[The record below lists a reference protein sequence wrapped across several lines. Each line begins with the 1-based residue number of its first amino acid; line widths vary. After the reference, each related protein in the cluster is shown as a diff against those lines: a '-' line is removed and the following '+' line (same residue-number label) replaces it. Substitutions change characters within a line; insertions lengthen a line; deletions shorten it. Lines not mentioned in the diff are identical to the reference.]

1 MIPLLAP
8 LLLKFP
14 LLGRLPWRWIGIGA
28 AVLAVGVVYVKH
40 RNDLIEAGR
49 AEVRALWDADKLLQA
64 EAVAKAVADAK
75 ASEAAATER
84 NEVIEREYQEKLAAA
99 AADRDGIYRLLQ
111 SARGQ
116 VRASASR
123 EATSA
128 TIAAATREAAIAE
141 RVDRAVAGVVAESRA
156 NADQLDALIAV
167 VKPQM

>member
-1 MIPLLAP
+1 MIPFLAP
-8 LLLKFP
+8 LLLK
-14 LLGRLPWRWIGIGA
+14 LRALPWRWIGIGA

-64 EAVAKAVADAK
+64 EAVAKAVAEAK

-99 AADRDGIYRLLQ
+99 AADRDSVYRLLQ

-141 RVDRAVAGVVAESRA
+141 RVDRAVAGVVTEARA